1 MVVGKAAHPRKGG
14 PRFAAGRSAGG
25 GDVRWVAM
33 TLRVDEPLL
42 SGHDAGR
49 RSAFL
54 QAADL
59 GACEIDAAGRLSGCE
74 ICWRVLGWRDEAR
87 DAGSVS
93 RLLDTIHPEDRDKAA
108 AAIERALCE
117 GARLEIVFRIPG
129 PNGRTRI
136 VGLRGSA
143 SADASSRRVLG
154 VIADITDLRRQQDEK
169 RRSEQRDIV
178 VRELGHRLRNLFPV
192 ILAMVKLTAQSHCSV
207 ADYRLALERRL
218 RALAAAER
226 LLTRGAAESASVEE
240 LVRTE
245 IAPFDGDNGH
255 EIVIEGPD
263 VTLRGGM
270 AQSFAMIVHELA
282 TNAVKHGSLSVRHGR
297 LRAALAAA
305 GRARRR
311 PLLRVHLDG
320 AERAGAA
327 AAVPQGLRQP
337 GHRRKRH
344 VAAGRARQER
354 PVGRGLHL

>member
-1 MVVGKAAHPRKGG
+1 
-14 PRFAAGRSAGG
+14 
-25 GDVRWVAM
+25 M

-42 SGHDAGR
+42 SGQDAGR

-54 QAADL
+54 KAADL

-87 DAGSVS
+87 DSGSVS

-108 AAIERALCE
+108 AAIERALCD

-154 VIADITDLRRQQDEK
+154 VIADITDLRREQDEK

-245 IAPFDGDNGH
+245 IAPFDGDDTH

-282 TNAVKHGSLSVRHGR
+282 TNAVKHGSLSVRSGR
-297 LRAALAAA
+297 LRAAWRLQDVPGEGRCFVFTWTERNGPTPQRPSRKGFGSLVIAESGTSLLG
-305 GRARRR
+305 GRAKSDLSDEGFTYELLIPFGEELASDQRR
-311 PLLRVHLDG
+311 PAPR
-320 AERAGAA
+320 RA
-327 AAVPQGLRQP
+327 
-337 GHRRKRH
+337 
-344 VAAGRARQER
+344 
-354 PVGRGLHL
+354 